1 MACFQLLKREMGR
14 VLEEHGMLLSGYRAL
29 GVLQAGPATMGQVAQ
44 KLGLTPATLTTL
56 ARGLERGGWVV
67 RVRSPTDRRAFLLE
81 ATPEGRRVVQRSR
94 QIYRRH
100 LRAFEASLRP
110 GTKVRLGSSLQDLR
124 RVLEQAELESRADSE
139 DR

>member
-1 MACFQLLKREMGR
+1 
-14 VLEEHGMLLSGYRAL
+14 MLLSGYRAL
-29 GVLQAGPATMGQVAQ
+29 GILQAGPATMGQVAQ

-110 GTKVRLGSSLQDLR
+110 GTKVRLASSLQDLR
-124 RVLEQAELESRADSE
+124 RVLELAELESRADSE